1 MKNTYLFFIRNP
13 ELGGAQTYFIRVI
26 EYLLSIGEDVAV
38 LASQGDYV
46 ANYFEQSVH
55 CIDVIYIPD
64 DMHYSLWKS
73 PAMREKI
80 SEYGAQLRASRQGFL
95 RVVTY
100 NVPNIVFSIF
110 LFNQEKNW
118 SLTAMTMHH
127 EEWTHW
133 EPSVGFVQAE
143 GMNPHYRNRL
153 WNEYRHLL
161 IQLDKTRSL
170 FWYGYLVKQY
180 MDFVFEHEFHVEY
193 ICQTPTEYIPELCLS
208 KPDNKKLNIVWC
220 GRFDS
225 FKSPGLVQFASEL
238 EQFAIA
244 HPDLSVTLH
253 LVGRGH
259 DKAQLHIKNAM
270 AEIKNITVFF
280 DGEVPFSEI
289 PQYIS
294 AGQFDFGIAMGTTP
308 LLFGSLGLPTILI
321 DVGSASLMSKMKGT
335 WLHETDLNISAGYG
349 LVLDVLGEDTVKLY
363 GRRSYYDLISDYMTW
378 DLNRW
383 RDVSEK
389 TVEYI
394 KQNHAAESA
403 FSVVKKSIDHASSA
417 VYDVHFP
424 ALLSAS
430 MLQRLSQHNG
440 PIYIFGAG
448 GLGCKFYEMLNE
460 YSQYDPVYAKVKI
473 TGYIDNSPQKN
484 GIYIGSL
491 QCKNLSSVATDGAF
505 FIVASEY
512 YESIREQLESLGVA
526 DDCICNIGQ
535 SLRLAGYI

>member
-1 MKNTYLFFIRNP
+1 MKNTYLFFIRNA

-26 EYLLSIGEDVAV
+26 EYLLSNGEEVAV
-38 LASQGDYV
+38 LASCGDYV
-46 ANYFEQSVH
+46 AKYFEQSTAQ
-55 CIDVIYIPD
+55 IDVIYIPD
-64 DMHYSLWKS
+64 DINGSLWKS
-73 PAMREKI
+73 PSVRDSIAK
-80 SEYGAQLRASRQGFL
+80 YGAQLRASRQGFL

-100 NVPNIVFSIF
+100 NVPNVLFSIF
-110 LFNQEKNW
+110 LFNQETNW
-118 SLTAMTMHH
+118 SLTSMTMHH

-170 FWYGYLVKQY
+170 FWGGYLVKQY

-193 ICQTPTEYIPELCLS
+193 ICQTPTEYIPALCLS
-208 KPDNKKLNIVWC
+208 KPDNKKLNILWC

-238 EQFAIA
+238 EQFSIA
-244 HPDLSVTLH
+244 HPDLSVSLH

-259 DKAQLHIKNAM
+259 DKAQLYIQNAM
-270 AEIKNITVFF
+270 AEIKNVTVFF
-280 DGEVPFSEI
+280 DGEVPFFDM

-294 AGQFDFGIAMGTTP
+294 VGQFDFGIAMGSTP

-321 DVGSASLMSKMKGT
+321 DVGSISLMSKMKGT
-335 WLHETDLNISAGYG
+335 WLHETDLNITAGYG

-363 GRRSYYDLISDYMTW
+363 GRRSYYELIRDYMTW

-389 TVEYI
+389 TVEYV
-394 KQNHAAESA
+394 KRNHAAKSA
-403 FSVVKKSIDHASSA
+403 FSVVKKAIDHASSA
-417 VYDVHFP
+417 VYDVRFP
-424 ALLSAS
+424 PPFSAS

-448 GLGCKFYEMLNE
+448 GLGCKFYEILNE
-460 YSQYDPVYAKVKI
+460 YSQYNPVYAKVKI
-473 TGYIDNSPQKN
+473 AGYIDNSPQKN
-484 GIYIGSL
+484 GIQIGPL
-491 QCKNLSSVATDGAF
+491 QCNNLGAIATDGAF
-505 FIVASEY
+505 FIVASDHY
-512 YESIREQLESLGVA
+512 ASIREQLELLGVT
-526 DDCICNIGQ
+526 DDCIHNIGH
-535 SLRLAGYI
+535 SLRLSGYI

>member
-1 MKNTYLFFIRNP
+1 MKNTYLFFIRNA
-13 ELGGAQTYFIRVI
+13 ELGGAQNYFIRVI
-26 EYLLSIGEDVAV
+26 EYLLSNGEEVAV
-38 LASQGDYV
+38 LANRGDYV
-46 ANYFEQSVH
+46 ANYFEQSLAQP
-55 CIDVIYIPD
+55 DVIYIPD
-64 DMHYSLWKS
+64 DMDYSLWKNPS
-73 PAMREKI
+73 VRDSIAK
-80 SEYGAQLRASRQGFL
+80 YGSQLRASRQGFL

-100 NVPNIVFSIF
+100 NVPNVLFSIF

-133 EPSVGFVQAE
+133 EPSVGFVQTE
-143 GMNPHYRNRL
+143 CMNPHYRNRL
-153 WNEYRHLL
+153 WSEYRHLL

-170 FWYGYLVKQY
+170 FWGGYLVKKY
-180 MDFVFEHEFHVEY
+180 MDFVFEYNFHVDY
-193 ICQTPTEYIPELCLS
+193 ICQTPTEYIPVLCLH
-208 KPDNKKLNIVWC
+208 KPDNNKLNIVWC

-238 EQFAIA
+238 NRFSAEHGDIA
-244 HPDLSVTLH
+244 AMIH

-259 DKAQLHIKNAM
+259 DDAQEYIENAM
-270 AEIKNITVFF
+270 AKIKSVEVIF
-280 DGEVPFSEI
+280 DGEIPFAEM

-294 AGQFDFGIAMGTTP
+294 AGQFDFGIAMGSTP

-321 DVGSASLMSKMKGT
+321 DVGSTSLMPKMKGT
-335 WLHETDLNISAGYG
+335 WLHETDLNITAGYG

-378 DLNRW
+378 DSSRW

-424 ALLSAS
+424 ALFSAS

-448 GLGCKFYEMLNE
+448 GLGCKFYEILND
-460 YSQYDPVYAKVKI
+460 YSQCDPVYAKVKI

-491 QCKNLSSVATDGAF
+491 QCKNLSSVVTDDAF
-505 FIVASEY
+505 FIVASDY